1 MEILQGVRA
10 PLQIQNLQSKIQIPM
25 AKFDRNKD
33 YYSTLG
39 ADEDSTAGEIDRL
52 YKRLA
57 VQHHP
62 DCGGDEEEMKTL
74 NEAYGVLR
82 NTEMRRA
89 YDAERQQHADAD
101 DENDFDEAY
110 TPVSSPSATADAV
123 SGQCVSAALCIAA
136 GLFLLLL
143 VRFQWMWFL
152 WPLII
157 LAALVIFFG
166 VLMAHGAMLSL
177 REHVDLSHPA
187 RRHTGLQEAAFWSV
201 ICAGGYG
208 VYLVMTAV

>member
-1 MEILQGVRA
+1 
-10 PLQIQNLQSKIQIPM
+10 M
-25 AKFDRNKD
+25 AQFDANKD

-39 ADEDSTAGEIDRL
+39 AERDSTAGEIERM

-62 DCGGDEEEMKTL
+62 DRGGCEEEMKAL
-74 NEAYGVLR
+74 NEAYGVLKDAE
-82 NTEMRRA
+82 TRRA
-89 YDAERQQHADAD
+89 YDTERETCADE
-101 DENDFDEAY
+101 DEYDLDEEYA
-110 TPVSSPSATADAV
+110 PVTSPGATADAV
-123 SGQCVSAALCIAA
+123 SGQFAGAALCLAA

-152 WPLII
+152 WPMII

-166 VLMAHGAMLSL
+166 VLMAHGAMLSI
-177 REHVDLSHPA
+177 REQYDDSHPSN
-187 RRHTGLQEAAFWSV
+187 RHTGLQEAAFWSLV
-201 ICAGGYG
+201 CAGGYG

>member
-1 MEILQGVRA
+1 
-10 PLQIQNLQSKIQIPM
+10 M
-25 AKFDRNKD
+25 AQFDANKD

-39 ADEDSTAGEIDRL
+39 AERDSTAVEIDRL

-62 DCGGDEEEMKTL
+62 DRGGCEEQMKAL

-82 NTEMRRA
+82 DAETRRA
-89 YDAERQQHADAD
+89 YDAERHGDAYE
-101 DENDFDEAY
+101 DESDFDEAY
-110 TPVSSPSATADAV
+110 APVSSPGATADAV
-123 SGQCVSAALCIAA
+123 SGQFAGAALCLAA

-152 WPLII
+152 WPMII

-166 VLMAHGAMLSL
+166 VLMAHGAMLSM
-177 REHVDLSHPA
+177 REHYDSSHPA
-187 RRHTGLQEAAFWSV
+187 HRYTGLQEAAFWSLV
-201 ICAGGYG
+201 CAGGYG

>member
-1 MEILQGVRA
+1 
-10 PLQIQNLQSKIQIPM
+10 M
-25 AKFDRNKD
+25 AQFDANKD

-39 ADEDSTAGEIDRL
+39 ADTDSPAGEIDRL

-57 VQHHP
+57 VKHHP
-62 DCGGDEEEMKTL
+62 DRGGCEEEMKAL

-82 NTEMRRA
+82 DAEARRA
-89 YDAERQQHADAD
+89 YDAERRVYSSEE
-101 DENDFDEAY
+101 DEDDFDEAY
-110 TPVSSPSATADAV
+110 APHSSPGATADAV
-123 SGQCVSAALCIAA
+123 SGQCAGAALCLAA

-152 WPLII
+152 WPMVI

-166 VLMAHGAMLSL
+166 ILMAHGAMLSM
-177 REHVDLSHPA
+177 RDQYERSHPA
-187 RRHTGLQEAAFWSV
+187 HSHKGLQEAAFWSLV
-201 ICAGGYG
+201 CAGGYG

>member
-1 MEILQGVRA
+1 
-10 PLQIQNLQSKIQIPM
+10 M
-25 AKFDRNKD
+25 AQYDANKD
-33 YYSTLG
+33 YYSRLG
-39 ADEDSTAGEIDRL
+39 ADEASTACEIERL

-62 DCGGDEEEMKTL
+62 DRGGCEEEMKEL

-82 NTEMRRA
+82 NSETRRA
-89 YDAERQQHADAD
+89 YDAERQVCFDESEAD
-101 DENDFDEAY
+101 DEGY
-110 TPVSSPSATADAV
+110 VSVSSPSATADAV
-123 SGQCVSAALCIAA
+123 SGQWVSAALCIAA

-152 WPLII
+152 WPMII

-166 VLMAHGAMLSL
+166 ILMAHGAMLSM
-177 REHVDLSHPA
+177 RERFERSHPVH
-187 RRHTGLQEAAFWSV
+187 RHTGLQEEAFWSLV
-201 ICAGGYG
+201 CAGGYG

>member
-1 MEILQGVRA
+1 
-10 PLQIQNLQSKIQIPM
+10 M
-25 AKFDRNKD
+25 AQFDSNKD

-39 ADEDSTAGEIDRL
+39 ADENSSAAEIERL

-62 DCGGDEEEMKTL
+62 DRGGDEEDMKAL

-82 NTEMRRA
+82 DAETRRA
-89 YDAERQQHADAD
+89 YDAERQSASY
-101 DENDFDEAY
+101 DEEDFDEDYMPA
-110 TPVSSPSATADAV
+110 TSPSATADAV
-123 SGQCVSAALCIAA
+123 SGQCAGAALMIAA

-152 WPLII
+152 WPMII
-157 LAALVIFFG
+157 LAAFVIFFG

-177 REHVDLSHPA
+177 REQFDASHPA
-187 RRHTGLQEAAFWSV
+187 HRHKGLQEAAFWSV
-201 ICAGGYG
+201 VCAGGYG
-208 VYLVMTAV
+208 VYLVMTVV

>member
-1 MEILQGVRA
+1 
-10 PLQIQNLQSKIQIPM
+10 M
-25 AKFDRNKD
+25 AQFDRNKD

-39 ADEDSTAGEIDRL
+39 ADEHSTAGEIDRL
-52 YKRLA
+52 YRRLA

-62 DCGGDEEEMKTL
+62 DRGGDEEEMKTL
-74 NEAYGVLR
+74 NEAYRVLR
-82 NTEMRRA
+82 DAESRQA
-89 YDAERQQHADAD
+89 YDAERQNSFDEYDED
-101 DENDFDEAY
+101 DESGFDEDY
-110 TPVSSPSATADAV
+110 TPVASASATADAV
-123 SGQCVSAALCIAA
+123 SGQCVGAALCIGA

-152 WPLII
+152 WPLVI

-166 VLMAHGAMLSL
+166 VLMAHGAMLSM
-177 REHVDLSHPA
+177 REHVDVSHPA

>member
-1 MEILQGVRA
+1 
-10 PLQIQNLQSKIQIPM
+10 M
-25 AKFDRNKD
+25 AQFDAHKD

-39 ADEDSTAGEIDRL
+39 ADADSTAGEIERL

-62 DCGGDEEEMKTL
+62 DRGGCEEEMKAL

-82 NTEMRRA
+82 DAEMRRA
-89 YDAERQQHADAD
+89 YDDERRGYAVED
-101 DENDFDEAY
+101 DDDFAY
-110 TPVSSPSATADAV
+110 EDYTHVSSPSATADAV
-123 SGQCVSAALCIAA
+123 SGQFVSAALCLAA

-152 WPLII
+152 WPMVI
-157 LAALVIFFG
+157 LAGLVILFG
-166 VLMAHGAMLSL
+166 VLMAHGAMLSM
-177 REHVDLSHPA
+177 RDQYESTHPA
-187 RRHTGLQEAAFWSV
+187 NRHTGLQELGFWSLV
-201 ICAGGYG
+201 CAGGYG

>member
-1 MEILQGVRA
+1 
-10 PLQIQNLQSKIQIPM
+10 M
-25 AKFDRNKD
+25 AQFDANKD

-39 ADEDSTAGEIDRL
+39 AERGSTAGEIERL

-62 DCGGDEEEMKTL
+62 DRGGCEEEMKAL
-74 NEAYGVLR
+74 NEAYGVLKDAE
-82 NTEMRRA
+82 TRRA
-89 YDAERQQHADAD
+89 YDVEREACT
-101 DENDFDEAY
+101 DEEAFDFDDSYA
-110 TPVSSPSATADAV
+110 PVSSPGATADAV
-123 SGQCVSAALCIAA
+123 SGQCAGAALCLAA

-152 WPLII
+152 WPMII

-166 VLMAHGAMLSL
+166 VLMAHGAMLSI
-177 REHVDLSHPA
+177 REQYDDSHPSH
-187 RRHTGLQEAAFWSV
+187 RHTGLQEAAFWSLV
-201 ICAGGYG
+201 CAGGYG

>member
-1 MEILQGVRA
+1 
-10 PLQIQNLQSKIQIPM
+10 M
-25 AKFDRNKD
+25 AQFDRNKD
-33 YYSTLG
+33 YYTTLG
-39 ADEDSTAGEIDRL
+39 ADETSTASEIDRL

-62 DCGGDEEEMKTL
+62 DRGGDEEEMKAL
-74 NEAYGVLR
+74 NEAYCVLKD
-82 NTEMRRA
+82 TETRRA
-89 YDAERQQHADAD
+89 YDAERG
-101 DENDFDEAY
+101 NSFDEEGESEFDETY
-110 TPVSSPSATADAV
+110 TPMSSPSATADAV
-123 SGQCVSAALCIAA
+123 SGQCVGAALCIAA

-152 WPLII
+152 WPMII

-166 VLMAHGAMLSL
+166 VLMAHGAMLSM
-177 REHVDLSHPA
+177 REQFDLAHPA

-201 ICAGGYG
+201 VCAGGYG